1 MAVFP
6 TVGDG
11 RTCSLQSVDGTLRFH
26 TERAWGDCYAQPQP
40 NPAADLCLR
49 MSAFINLRKFCLPA
63 AVVVVAASLS
73 GCLTT
78 PGPTVAGDGRCDATR
93 SQWAV
98 GQPGNE
104 ANIRRLKSESGAGLL
119 NPIGPS
125 TIVSMDIRQD
135 RLRVFLDAANVITA
149 VRCE

>member
-1 MAVFP
+1 M
-6 TVGDG
+6 G
-11 RTCSLQSVDGTLRFH
+11 RLLCS
-26 TERAWGDCYAQPQP
+26 PQP

-49 MSAFINLRKFCLPA
+49 MSAFSNLRKFCLPA
-63 AVVVVAASLS
+63 AVVIAASLS

-78 PGPTVAGDGRCDATR
+78 PGPTVAGDGRCDATK